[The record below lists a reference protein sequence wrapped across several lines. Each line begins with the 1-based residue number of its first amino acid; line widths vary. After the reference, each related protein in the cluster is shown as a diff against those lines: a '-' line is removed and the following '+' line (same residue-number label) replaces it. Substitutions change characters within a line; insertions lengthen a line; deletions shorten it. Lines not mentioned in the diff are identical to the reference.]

1 MLNNNEIWKPVKGFE
16 NYYSVSNTGKVKSL
30 RFDKIMSTFVNNSG
44 YECIEFRVDKKRTRK
59 LVHRVV
65 MEAFVPNSSK
75 LPEVNHKDE
84 NKLNN
89 CLSNLEWCTRSFNK
103 QHSMKT
109 GTYNKIYTQKNT
121 LGKKHLPNTKSK
133 YHNVTYD
140 KNRNKWVGQIRHQG
154 KNYYMKRFNTEAE
167 AAEHVNWIID
177 KLGLT
182 DRPKNI
188 IV

>member
-16 NYYSVSNTGKVKSL
+16 KIYEVSNLGNIRNTRGKILQTHKNNRGYVMVD
-30 RFDKIMSTFVNNSG
+30 FTVNK
-44 YECIEFRVDKKRTRK
+44 VRTKK

-65 MEAFVPNSSK
+65 MEAFVDNINNY
-75 LPEVNHKDE
+75 PEVNHKDE
-84 NKLNN
+84 DKTNN
-89 CLSNLEWCTRSFNK
+89 CLNNLEWCTRSHNK

-109 GTYNKIYTQKNT
+109 GTYNKIYDQKNS

-140 KNRNKWVGQIRHQG
+140 KNRNKWVGQIRHEK
-154 KNYYMKRFNTEAE
+154 KNWYCRRFDTEEE
-167 AAEHVNWIID
+167 AALHVNWIID

-188 IV
+188 I

>member
-1 MLNNNEIWKPVKGFE
+1 MLNNNEQWKPVKGFE
-16 NYYSVSNTGKVKSL
+16 KYYEVSNQGKIRNMYGKTMKTH
-30 RFDKIMSTFVNNSG
+30 FNNRG
-44 YECIEFRVDKKRTRK
+44 YEMIDFTVNKVRTKK

-65 MEAFVPNSSK
+65 LEAFIDNIDD

-84 NKLNN
+84 DKSNN
-89 CLSNLEWCTRSFNK
+89 CLNNLEWCSRSHNK

-109 GTYNKIYTQKNT
+109 GTYNKIYETKNS

-133 YHNVTYD
+133 YHNVTFD
-140 KNRNKWVGQIRHQG
+140 KNRNKWVGQIRHDK
-154 KNYYMKRFNTEAE
+154 KNWHMKRFDTEIE

-177 KLGLT
+177 ELGLT

-188 IV
+188 I